1 MTKCTC
7 GHERHDHGYHGPQG
21 SIRLL
26 ADTSTGI
33 EPLFQTHFIRRTLIM
48 PATPITLFRGTFL
61 SNFWPAIVSYGAGTY
76 PSVEN
81 AYVAAK
87 IGAVPPPEG
96 KAPSTPLEQAAV
108 ELLTCKP
115 GNAKRIGKRF
125 PMVAGWDGFKLDVMR
140 TLVTQKFAKEPL
152 RSMLLITGDEE
163 LVENNSWN
171 DTWWGVC
178 RGVGENNLGKLLMT
192 LRSGLRQD
200 VPK

>member
-1 MTKCTC
+1 
-7 GHERHDHGYHGPQG
+7 
-21 SIRLL
+21 
-26 ADTSTGI
+26 
-33 EPLFQTHFIRRTLIM
+33 
-48 PATPITLFRGTFL
+48 
-61 SNFWPAIVSYGAGTY
+61 
-76 PSVEN
+76 
-81 AYVAAK
+81 
-87 IGAVPPPEG
+87 
-96 KAPSTPLEQAAV
+96 
-108 ELLTCKP
+108 
-115 GNAKRIGKRF
+115 
-125 PMVAGWDGFKLDVMR
+125 MVAGWDGFKLDVMR

>member
-1 MTKCTC
+1 MT
-7 GHERHDHGYHGPQG
+7 
-21 SIRLL
+21 
-26 ADTSTGI
+26 
-33 EPLFQTHFIRRTLIM
+33 
-48 PATPITLFRGTFL
+48 
-61 SNFWPAIVSYGAGTY
+61 TY